1 MQFGILWPSWL
12 PGPSLWSDFTV
23 YLTQLKYLSE
33 GFLPYRDFA
42 YAYPPLFLYSML
54 PFYNLAGG
62 YAASIPI
69 VLADALTAPVVFLIV
84 RKFSTERVALA
95 AGMAYALSPV
105 SLINEGYI
113 WLSPQ
118 PMTLF
123 LLLSVYLLQDRKP
136 VLSSLALAIAVMFKQ
151 EAAFVVP
158 AFLVF
163 MVINYRAS
171 VAKAAGVF
179 TVTVVGVLSPFL
191 VEAPRAL
198 LNHTAY
204 WLPFSP
210 GPSEPSRM
218 AVTVT
223 SQANP
228 IIQTCA
234 NTAVPYLYTG
244 SICGDIVN
252 FQAWS
257 QYLYISKIDSIAAFI
272 APLLFVV
279 FGVGLIAVRRSPVI
293 LQMVSAYSCIGGF
306 FLFAT
311 LVHGVLAYYFVP
323 VYALILACSTDARSL
338 GIGVIAAILSA
349 IAPEGPFQFIIP
361 TTALFVIAM
370 IQDSMSAGKIAVI
383 HN

>member
-1 MQFGILWPSWL
+1 
-12 PGPSLWSDFTV
+12 
-23 YLTQLKYLSE
+23 
-33 GFLPYRDFA
+33 
-42 YAYPPLFLYSML
+42 ML
-54 PFYNLAGG
+54 PFYNLAGS

-69 VLADALTAPVVFLIV
+69 VLADALTAPVIYLIV

-95 AGMAYALSPV
+95 AGLGYAFSPV
-105 SLINEGYI
+105 SLVNEGYI

-123 LLLSVYLLQDRKP
+123 LLLSVYLLQDRRP
-136 VLSSLALAIAVMFKQ
+136 VLSSLALAIAVLFKQ

-158 AFLVF
+158 AFLVLI
-163 MVINYRAS
+163 VLNYRAS
-171 VAKAAGVF
+171 LAKATGVF

-198 LNHTAY
+198 LNHIAY

-210 GPSEPSRM
+210 GPSEPSRITV
-218 AVTVT
+218 AVTQ

-228 IIQTCA
+228 IVQSCA
-234 NTAVPYLYTG
+234 STAVPYVYTG
-244 SICGDIVN
+244 SICGNIVN
-252 FQAWS
+252 FQAWA
-257 QYLYISKIDSIAAFI
+257 QYLFISKIDSIAAFV
-272 APLLFVV
+272 APLLFVI

-306 FLFAT
+306 FLFGT
-311 LVHGVLAYYFVP
+311 LVHGVLGYYFVP

-338 GIGVIAAILSA
+338 AVGVIAAIFGA

-361 TTALFVIAM
+361 ITALFVLAL
-370 IQDSMSAGKIAVI
+370 IQDSVASGNHRPPQLNVSPFRI
-383 HN
+383 